1 MSPQIYLLC
10 LTGSVPMKYKF
21 QEYQIP
27 INIVLPEN
35 FPEKGPKV
43 FLGFVVDE
51 DSAKNNPLIKNGNEV
66 LNNYIFKWEESQQ
79 YNLGG
84 LCWNLSKSFDIY
96 PPLGKAGAGL
106 LNTDVIYIAND
117 PSRPLPSN
125 VVKKEYTVEKEPP
138 KVPEHLNTHNPR
150 EMPMDED
157 AQIKMIEREER
168 KDLIKKV
175 SKKLQNKLQALN
187 SSIDGLDDSIQG
199 DDQISKAKAYLEDNS
214 NKLKKQTLML
224 ESEKAEMEEGIKQ
237 MREFIAKNK
246 GRDVNEVGL
255 NNH

>member
-10 LTGSVPMKYKF
+10 LSGSVPMKYKF

-43 FLGFVVDE
+43 FLAFVVD
-51 DSAKNNPLIKNGNEV
+51 DNSAKNNPLIKNGNEI

-96 PPLGKAGAGL
+96 PPLGKAGAGT
-106 LNTDVIYIAND
+106 LNTDVIYMAND

-125 VVKKEYTVEKEPP
+125 IIKKDYAVEKDPP
-138 KVPEHLNTHNPR
+138 KVPDHLDTPALR

-168 KDLIKKV
+168 KELVTKV
-175 SKKLQNKLQALN
+175 AKKLKLKLQALN

-214 NKLKKQTLML
+214 VKLKKQTLML
-224 ESEKAEMEEGIKQ
+224 ESEKTEMEEGIKQ
-237 MREFIAKNK
+237 MRDFIAKNK
-246 GRDVNEVGL
+246 DKDVNEVRVK
-255 NNH
+255 NH